1 MTGVRAQTP
10 ALPTRDQNPL
20 LAGLALPMPALTR
33 VPGKGSIE
41 LAAAFNWGTTALVET
56 NSREDLIVDAET
68 REFRLQGAWGL
79 TDRLALQWQLPYRYT
94 GAGTLD
100 SFIDSWH
107 DFFGLPEGDRAT
119 LPKDQYRIAYER
131 DNVVLIDSDASVEGL
146 GDISVGLLYALA
158 ASERRHTTIAVDV
171 EVPTGD
177 ADRYTGNGALDIVV
191 VLAAEQRLGDRWTAY
206 GQAGVSWLGDG
217 DLLQAQQRDVVF
229 SAMTG
234 IGFDIASA
242 VRLNVQLDAH
252 SAAYEGSDIDYLGE
266 AVILTLGG
274 SIRFEHWQLDLGVSE
289 DILVE
294 ASPDVAFFSGS
305 GAATDSWGWAGGW
318 RLEAGGWR
326 LEADK
331 SEPRLVGDANRRGA
345 RVLTHEQ
352 QQDYIAASIASQTV
366 RRTRRR
372 A

>member
-1 MTGVRAQTP
+1 MSGARAQTP

-20 LAGLALPMPALTR
+20 LAGLALPMPVPTR

-41 LAAAFNWGTTALVET
+41 LAAALNWGTTALVET

-94 GAGTLD
+94 GGGTLD

-107 DFFGLPEGDRAT
+107 DVFGLPEGDRPT
-119 LPKDQYRIAYER
+119 LPKDRFRIAYER
-131 DNVVLIDSDASVEGL
+131 DNVVLIDSDTSVEGL
-146 GDISVGLLYALA
+146 GDISLGLLYALA
-158 ASERRHTTIAVDV
+158 ASERTHATIALDF

-177 ADRYTGNGALDIVV
+177 VERYTGNGALDIAV
-191 VLAAEQRLGDRWTAY
+191 VLAAEHRLADRWTAY

-217 DLLQAQQRDVVF
+217 DLLPAQQRDVVF
-229 SAMTG
+229 TAMAG

-242 VRLNVQLDAH
+242 VRLNVQVDAH
-252 SAAYEGSDIDYLGE
+252 SAAYEGTDIDYLGE

-274 SIRFEHWQLDLGVSE
+274 SIRFQHWQLDLGVSE

-294 ASPDVAFFSGS
+294 ASPDFVFLFGVSS
-305 GAATDSWGWAGGW
+305 
-318 RLEAGGWR
+318 R
-326 LEADK
+326 
-331 SEPRLVGDANRRGA
+331 
-345 RVLTHEQ
+345 
-352 QQDYIAASIASQTV
+352 Y
-366 RRTRRR
+366 
-372 A
+372 